1 MSRFSGWFH
10 LASKH
15 CTCTRCSYVYH
26 WNMYTTCTY
35 HPRGRMSRALRP
47 DFTSTA
53 RSAIENS
60 ITTPIIIRKNSV
72 IFIVVGLLS
81 LAMQSDTIYKKYGL
95 GTMMCTVLYFSVDQ
109 GNKFYWRKSRHA
121 LNSSGLKSSCTWW
134 RLCLVEFKVIMFASK
149 NINCTY
155 HLRNLNSEISIDSF
169 LHHLQNIQCTVVT
182 DLCAGRYCDEKE
194 AKVQLCLGPDFSKY
208 TF

>member
-1 MSRFSGWFH
+1 MYI
-10 LASKH
+10 
-15 CTCTRCSYVYH
+15 TCSY
-26 WNMYTTCTY
+26 
-35 HPRGRMSRALRP
+35 HPLGRMSRALRP

-53 RSAIENS
+53 CSAIVHS
-60 ITTPIIIRKNSV
+60 IATPVTISINSV
-72 IFIVVGLLS
+72 IFIVVGFLCFLC
-81 LAMQSDTIYKKYGL
+81 LVRQSNTIYAEYEPDKL
-95 GTMMCTVLYFSVDQ
+95 MCIVLYLSTDQ

-155 HLRNLNSEISIDSF
+155 HLRNLNSEISIESS

-182 DLCAGRYCDEKE
+182 DLCAGRYCDDKE
-194 AKVQLCLGPDFSKY
+194 AKVQRYLGPDFS
-208 TF
+208 